1 MKNFH
6 VYDYDYTHY
15 KDMIKLWRE
24 KQKEILNN
32 RDKYS
37 MDSGIDVDLFDEN
50 ISDEMIILKFKEA
63 EYYLN
68 AGNLETPVVTKEEAS
83 DAENK

>member
-68 AGNLETPVVTKEEAS
+68 AGNLETPVVTKEDVSE
-83 DAENK
+83 AENK